1 MSETEIALRRAS
13 VSAQLNLCFVCRK
26 VGSMGNSSV
35 PATFHAIFGSL
46 SNANRKARLLVQTEL
61 LVEAADT
68 AAGVHHL
75 LLTGVEGMAL
85 GANLNTDVLLGRTS
99 LDHVTASAAD
109 GGQLI
114 VRMDSCLHYVHLFLL
129 GGSFRKRNCYAII
142 LARKMQLFFR
152 IFSKNFSVLF
162 RGEYKKAAP
171 SGGLRDA

>member
-1 MSETEIALRRAS
+1 
-13 VSAQLNLCFVCRK
+13 
-26 VGSMGNSSV
+26 MGNSSV
-35 PATFHAIFGSL
+35 PATFQAIFGSL

-129 GGSFRKRNCYAII
+129 GGSFRKRICYVSIFPTE
-142 LARKMQLFFR
+142 LQHFFWF
-152 IFSKNFSVLF
+152 FSKDFSLF
-162 RGEYKKAAP
+162 SAVKIKKPPCRAAFEFLSN
-171 SGGLRDA
+171 SGDAA

>member
-1 MSETEIALRRAS
+1 MSS
-13 VSAQLNLCFVCRK
+13 K
-26 VGSMGNSSV
+26 SSK
-35 PATFHAIFGSL
+35 TWSF
-46 SNANRKARLLVQTEL
+46 LLVQTEL

-129 GGSFRKRNCYAII
+129 GGSFRKRICYVSIFPTE
-142 LARKMQLFFR
+142 LQHFFWF
-152 IFSKNFSVLF
+152 FSKDFSLF
-162 RGEYKKAAP
+162 STVKIKKPPYRAAFEFLSN
-171 SGGLRDA
+171 SGDAA

>member
-1 MSETEIALRRAS
+1 MLTH
-13 VSAQLNLCFVCRK
+13 N
-26 VGSMGNSSV
+26 
-35 PATFHAIFGSL
+35 PAFLQNQSKI
-46 SNANRKARLLVQTEL
+46 RLLASSLKSSLEL
-61 LVEAADT
+61 VKTT
-68 AAGVHHL
+68 ACIDKL

-85 GANLNTDVLLGRTS
+85 GANLHADVLLGGTS

-152 IFSKNFSVLF
+152 IFSKNFSGLF
-162 RGEYKKAAP
+162 RGEYRKAAP
-171 SGGLRDA
+171 SGGLKDA

>member
-1 MSETEIALRRAS
+1 
-13 VSAQLNLCFVCRK
+13 
-26 VGSMGNSSV
+26 MGNSSV
-35 PATFHAIFGSL
+35 PATFHAMFGSL

-109 GGQLI
+109 GGQLV

-129 GGSFRKRNCYAII
+129 GGSFRKRNCYVST
-142 LARKMQLFFR
+142 K
-152 IFSKNFSVLF
+152 
-162 RGEYKKAAP
+162 
-171 SGGLRDA
+171 